1 MRSPIW
7 LIARQEFTLNRRNRW
22 VVSFAVLFAGLTLLV
37 ATLGMVTSGY
47 SGFQDFVRTTASII
61 NLGGFAVP
69 LFALLLGVFSFL
81 SHREHLELIAAQP
94 LSRARVLLG
103 KYLGLLLTV
112 WGATLL
118 GFGLPGVIIALVI
131 GVQGALQYA
140 AVVLLSLLA
149 AAVFTGLAVL
159 ISVVTGRQ
167 QIALG
172 LAIGVWLF
180 FELIYGLLMLGA
192 TLQYSRKTLEIL
204 LLVGLAGNPID
215 LTRVLSLLVV
225 GGPQLFGPAGVTL
238 VKLTG
243 SPAVA
248 GAIGMVALAFWAVV
262 PVVVAIRRFSR
273 QSL

>member
-1 MRSPIW
+1 
-7 LIARQEFTLNRRNRW
+7 
-22 VVSFAVLFAGLTLLV
+22 
-37 ATLGMVTSGY
+37 
-47 SGFQDFVRTTASII
+47 
-61 NLGGFAVP
+61 
-69 LFALLLGVFSFL
+69 
-81 SHREHLELIAAQP
+81 
-94 LSRARVLLG
+94 
-103 KYLGLLLTV
+103 
-112 WGATLL
+112 
-118 GFGLPGVIIALVI
+118 VIIALVI